1 MLKNVLST
9 LSKEDALALAL
20 KEKHLQ
26 DTLSSLSIRDIE
38 YKTYSDYDSTL
49 NIRVANY
56 SKKKKK
62 VKAH

>member
-1 MLKNVLST
+1 MLKNSLSA
-9 LSKEDALALAL
+9 LNKEDAITLAL
-20 KEKHLQ
+20 KERDLQ
-26 DTLSSLSIRDIE
+26 DTLKTLSVRDIE
-38 YKTYSDYDSTL
+38 YRACSDYDSIL